1 MAPRNCTFVRHA
13 KDGKSSVRRPLGA
26 KTLSSAFNLDWIT
39 AEFTTS
45 GNYDAMRPALSLQFL
60 RPYIWKPA
68 GPPNP
73 AYLRFFHLARQQE
86 LEQAN
91 ALKYPRLRHDHGPP
105 MRIPD
110 FREKYAH
117 IQQGVVAEEEVTLHG
132 RVESVR
138 RAGSKLIFLD
148 LKGEFERV
156 QGICNFGKLVDGTTV
171 HGLKDLARLL
181 SRGDIISIT
190 GKATRTPTGELTIQA
205 TYLPRVLTPGLVPLP
220 TKLVDEESR
229 TQHRHLDMLVNRRTT
244 DILRLRS
251 YLIKYLRD
259 FLHERGFLEFQTPIL
274 AGDAGGATARPF
286 TVSAKAVSKDLSLR
300 IAPELWLKRLVV
312 GGVERVFELG
322 PAFRNEGIDQT
333 HNPEFTICEFYHAYA
348 NLADL
353 ISLTEDLIRGAAE
366 HCQSLISTKLT
377 SLPPVDLT
385 PFQSPFQQAEFIP
398 TLESALGFTLPNL
411 TSPTALSDL
420 LALLQQHKIPLDIT
434 NPPTTSL
441 SQLLDRLAAEFI
453 EPLSSSTPLFI
464 THHPVCMS
472 PLAKSFV
479 CPKTG
484 QHVSARTEIFMH
496 GRELANMYEE
506 ENDPFEQRR
515 KFVEQL
521 RNKEFDG
528 EEGEAGN
535 KGGVVDESYVHA
547 LGSGLPPTGG
557 WGCGV
562 ERLVMLFSG
571 TRRIS
576 DCLSFGNLRN
586 VVGLSAASAATHFE
600 ATASAVERGEKREGQ
615 AKETEQGKK
624 ASENAQ

>member
-1 MAPRNCTFVRHA
+1 
-13 KDGKSSVRRPLGA
+13 
-26 KTLSSAFNLDWIT
+26 
-39 AEFTTS
+39 
-45 GNYDAMRPALSLQFL
+45 MRPAPSLQFL

-68 GPPNP
+68 GPPNS

-91 ALKYPRLRHDHGPP
+91 ALKYPRLRHHHGPP

-110 FREKYAH
+110 FREKFAH
-117 IQQGVVAEEEVTLHG
+117 IQQGVVADEEVTLHG

-138 RAGSKLIFLD
+138 RAGSKLVFLD

-156 QGICNFGKLVDGTTV
+156 QGICNFGKLVDGTTLP
-171 HGLKDLARLL
+171 GLKELAKLL
-181 SRGDIISIT
+181 SRGDIISVT

-205 TYLPRVLTPGLVPLP
+205 TYLPQLLTPGLVPLP
-220 TKLVDEESR
+220 TKLVDDESR
-229 TQHRHLDMLVNRRTT
+229 TQNRHLDMLVNRRTT

-251 YLIKYLRD
+251 YLIKYMRD
-259 FLHERGFLEFQTPIL
+259 FLHDREFLEFQTPIL

-286 TVSAKAVSKDLSLR
+286 TVSANAVSKDLSLR

-322 PAFRNEGIDQT
+322 SAFRNEGIDQT

-348 NLADL
+348 NLDDL
-353 ISLTEDLIRGAAE
+353 ISLTEALIRGAAS
-366 HCQSLISTKLT
+366 HCQSLISTKLI
-377 SLPPVDLT
+377 SLPPLDLT

-398 TLESALGFTLPNL
+398 TLESALGFKLPDL
-411 TSPTALSDL
+411 TAPTALSDL
-420 LALLQQHKIPLDIT
+420 LALLEQHSIT
-434 NPPTTSL
+434 LETTTENSTTSL
-441 SQLLDRLAAEFI
+441 SQLLDRLAAQFI
-453 EPLSSSTPLFI
+453 EPMSASSPLFI
-464 THHPVCMS
+464 THHPVCMC

-479 CPKTG
+479 CPTTG
-484 QHVSARTEIFMH
+484 QHVSARTELFMH

-521 RNKEFDG
+521 RSKELDGEG
-528 EEGEAGN
+528 EEG
-535 KGGVVDESYVHA
+535 KGTVDESYVHTLA
-547 LGSGLPPTGG
+547 SGLPPTGG

-571 TRRIS
+571 TRKIA

-586 VVGLSAASAATHFE
+586 VVGLSAAGGAPVGSVAE
-600 ATASAVERGEKREGQ
+600 AVEA
-615 AKETEQGKK
+615 AKVKEEEVK
-624 ASENAQ
+624 ASTETQGTSI

>member
-1 MAPRNCTFVRHA
+1 
-13 KDGKSSVRRPLGA
+13 
-26 KTLSSAFNLDWIT
+26 
-39 AEFTTS
+39 
-45 GNYDAMRPALSLQFL
+45 MRPTPSLQFL
-60 RPYIWKPA
+60 RPYTWKSV
-68 GPPNP
+68 GPPNR

-91 ALKYPRLRHDHGPP
+91 ALKYPRLRHNGPP

-110 FREKYAH
+110 FREKYAR
-117 IQQGVVAEEEVTLHG
+117 IQQGEVAEEEVTLHG
-132 RVESVR
+132 RIESVR

-148 LKGEFERV
+148 MKGEFERV
-156 QGICNFGKLVDGTTV
+156 QGICNFGKLVDDTTID
-171 HGLKDLARLL
+171 GLKELARLL
-181 SRGDIISIT
+181 TRGDIISVT
-190 GKATRTPTGELTIQA
+190 GKATRTPAGELTIQA
-205 TYLPRVLTPGLVPLP
+205 TYLPELLTPSLVPLP

-259 FLHERGFLEFQTPIL
+259 FLHDRGFLEFQTPIL
-274 AGDAGGATARPF
+274 AGDAGGANARPF
-286 TVSAKAVSKDLSLR
+286 TVSAKTVSRDISLR

-312 GGVERVFELG
+312 GGVDRVFELG

-348 NLADL
+348 NLSDL
-353 ISLTEDLIRGAAE
+353 ISLTEDLIRGAAA

-377 SLPPVDLT
+377 SLPPIDLST
-385 PFQSPFQQAEFIP
+385 YQSPFKQAEFIP
-398 TLESALGFTLPNL
+398 TLEAALNFTLPDL

-420 LALLQQHKIPLDIT
+420 VALLKEHNISLDALSAD
-434 NPPTTSL
+434 NDNNAPATSL
-441 SQLLDRLAAEFI
+441 PQLLDRLAATYI
-453 EPLSSSTPLFI
+453 EPLSSTAPLFL

-484 QHVSARTEIFMH
+484 QTVSARTELFMG
-496 GRELANMYEE
+496 GREIANMYEE

-515 KFVEQL
+515 KFLLQAAT
-521 RNKEFDG
+521 RNADG
-528 EEGEAGN
+528 EGDDGSVEI
-535 KGGVVDESYVHA
+535 DESYVHA

-562 ERLVMLFSG
+562 ERLVMLFAG

-586 VVGLSAASAATHFE
+586 VVGLAAAGGKRVPELEQGQQEQGRGRTSVAAS
-600 ATASAVERGEKREGQ
+600 SAEVE
-615 AKETEQGKK
+615 
-624 ASENAQ
+624 